1 MRTFRRTAC
10 LLLNACSLACC
21 QQLPAQ
27 PASLRELVSA
37 QDPLAYQDLS
47 FDSSFAQLSIEYLRS
62 SDTSTLT
69 KLAISPGASHLLAHA
84 RNFDYDVP
92 RDSTQAVVSHLLALR
107 SDRLTNLEICKASL
121 EYITSQMPADPRS
134 LNDSLRYLPA
144 GFRYHGS
151 LFLIYG
157 YDIGVAF
164 GPSASLNCGHA
175 NFAHPREL
183 LYYAIHELHHVGFMS
198 YQPPPRLSELK
209 TCHDLLGLV
218 EYSTQMEGM
227 AVLAAYGRRR
237 AEGALDRDPDY
248 IALQDEK
255 RMQRDEE
262 QYFADLHYLEQRG
275 DAPVDGEAWTVISR
289 MSSGERLWYRVGARM
304 AQKIE
309 QEFGRGR
316 LIALIKQGPGNFLS
330 AYRGRLQKQASA
342 QRSPAA
348 HKKTPRFRAT
358 AANCCHWTGQSARAS
373 CLETMFP

>member
-1 MRTFRRTAC
+1 MRTFLRTAC
-10 LLLNACSLACC
+10 LLRNACTLACS

-27 PASLRELVSA
+27 SATLRELVSA
-37 QDPLAYQDLS
+37 RDPLAYQDLS
-47 FDSSFAQLSIEYLRS
+47 FNSSFAQLSIEYLRS
-62 SDTSTLT
+62 SDTSILT

-92 RDSTQAVVSHLLALR
+92 KDSTQALVSHLLALR
-107 SDRLTNLEICKASL
+107 SDRLANLEICKASL
-121 EYITSQMPADPRS
+121 KYFTSQMVTDPHW

-164 GPSASLNCGHA
+164 GPSASLNCGHS

-198 YQPPPRLSELK
+198 YQPPPRIAELK

-218 EYSTQMEGM
+218 KYSTQMEGM

-237 AEGALDRDPDY
+237 EEAALDGDPDY

-275 DAPVDGEAWTVISR
+275 DAPADADAWAVISR

-316 LIALIKQGPGNFLS
+316 LIAMIRQGPGNFLS
-330 AYRGRLQKQASA
+330 AYQGILQKQASA
-342 QRSPAA
+342 RRSPVA
-348 HKKTPRFRAT
+348 H
-358 AANCCHWTGQSARAS
+358 
-373 CLETMFP
+373 